1 MIHKVHLQKQIHE
14 FKTLKYCYV
23 YLYCMSQI
31 FFYSYGKVKMTKN
44 HFILHF
50 HNNQVIARITMFPLW
65 SRLTCACMYCPVS
78 CIIGWCKSL
87 VRFNF
92 FWRLLWL
99 GPLHLALRS
108 ANTVVWLKWIRK
120 ICDISAAGLNTHSV
134 QCPHH
139 QLSDDDFQTVLAG
152 RLFCYYIPQL
162 AAGRPL
168 HSLYYCSWILYGF
181 FWWLFD
187 CHCYHRIWVC
197 SSWNLAMVDK

>member
-1 MIHKVHLQKQIHE
+1 MKSSYMCLYVLSSVVHYWMMQKS
-14 FKTLKYCYV
+14 
-23 YLYCMSQI
+23 SQVQLFLMVALAGASAPGPPQCQHSSLI
-31 FFYSYGKVKMTKN
+31 KMNKED
-44 HFILHF
+44 
-50 HNNQVIARITMFPLW
+50 LW
-65 SRLTCACMYCPVS
+65 HS
-78 CIIGWCKSL
+78 
-87 VRFNF
+87 
-92 FWRLLWL
+92 
-99 GPLHLALRS
+99 
-108 ANTVVWLKWIRK
+108 
-120 ICDISAAGLNTHSV
+120 SAAGLNTHSV

>member
-1 MIHKVHLQKQIHE
+1 
-14 FKTLKYCYV
+14 
-23 YLYCMSQI
+23 MSQI

-50 HNNQVIARITMFPLW
+50 HNIQVIARITMFPLW

-120 ICDISAAGLNTHSV
+120 ICDIVLLLVWTHTLFSAPIINYLMMISRLYWLADCSVIIFHSW
-134 QCPHH
+134 
-139 QLSDDDFQTVLAG
+139 QLADHSTAFTTAVGFSMDSFDDFLIVIVIIESESVLPE
-152 RLFCYYIPQL
+152 I
-162 AAGRPL
+162 
-168 HSLYYCSWILYGF
+168 
-181 FWWLFD
+181 
-187 CHCYHRIWVC
+187 
-197 SSWNLAMVDK
+197 